1 MSENKTLINIL
12 RWAIIISMPF
22 FLGLGVVR
30 LVIAWDYPSFS
41 YSRIAPD
48 LFGFTNE
55 ERLDLAQATLAYM
68 QRLEPADEVIFML
81 EDLRLPGTDQPL
93 YTASEIGH
101 MIDVKNLTDN
111 ILVIVIITGIIVVG
125 GLLYLLIRPATRQ
138 LGWKTMM
145 QSGLFTFLTLGL
157 IALFIAVAWPL
168 FFELFHELLFPP
180 GTWTFYYSDSLIRL
194 FPEQFWFEVG
204 VIIVGTTLVIA
215 ALLVLIGWL
224 MGKRAAP
231 TQSTNVAK
239 AKLPETLPDV
249 RARQA

>member
-1 MSENKTLINIL
+1 MSENKTLITIL
-12 RWAIIISMPF
+12 RWAIVISMPF
-22 FLGLGVVR
+22 FLGLGIVR
-30 LVIAWDYPSFS
+30 LVISWDYPSFS
-41 YSRIAPD
+41 YSHIEPD

-55 ERLDLAQATLAYM
+55 ERLNLAESTLAYM
-68 QRLEPADEVIFML
+68 RRLEPAEDVIFML

-93 YTASEIGH
+93 YTPSEIGH

-111 ILVIVIITGIIVVG
+111 ILIIVVVTGIIVVG
-125 GLLYLLIRPATRQ
+125 GLLFLLIKPATRH

-145 QSGLFTFLTLGL
+145 QSGLFTILTLGL

-204 VIIVGTTLVIA
+204 IIIVGTTLVIA
-215 ALLVLIGWL
+215 AFLTVIGWL
-224 MGKRAAP
+224 MAKRTTP
-231 TQSTNVAK
+231 TDVTDLSTA
-239 AKLPETLPDV
+239 
-249 RARQA
+249 